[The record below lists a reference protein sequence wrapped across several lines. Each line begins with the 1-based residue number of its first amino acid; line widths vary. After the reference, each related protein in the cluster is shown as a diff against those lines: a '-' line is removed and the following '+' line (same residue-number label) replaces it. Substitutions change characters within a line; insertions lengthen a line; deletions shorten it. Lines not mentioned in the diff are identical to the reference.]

1 MKIVGGQ
8 VLSGDWR
15 FRPLDISIAG
25 DRIVAL
31 NPRAGN
37 GGVDGTMI
45 DAGGCLVI
53 PGLVDI
59 HIHGC
64 VGQDFSDADPAGM
77 EEMADYLASQG
88 VTSFLGT
95 TMALSEASMIRALAM
110 GRSIMTGDGSAL
122 HDAPASLPAAPRA
135 AAVMRGMYLEGPF
148 LSLAKK
154 GAQAAEFIRD
164 PDPPLFRRLAQAG
177 GPALRLIAIAPE
189 RPGALELI
197 RSASAHATVALAHTN
212 AQYDQ
217 AAAAFKAGATHVT
230 HMFNAMP
237 PFSHRDP
244 GVIGAASDAGATVEL
259 ICDGVHLHS
268 SVVRAAFRWFGADKV
283 VLVSDAM
290 RACGLPDGSYT
301 LGGQTVSVKG
311 NRAALADGT
320 LAGSVLNLMQCLRQA
335 VAFGVPLASA
345 VRAAT
350 GNPAVVARV
359 FDRTGS
365 LEVGKQADLLLVT
378 PNLEIKDVILGGR
391 LVARRSFKKRL
402 NDG

>member
-177 GPALRLIAIAPE
+177 GPALRLIAIAPD

-217 AAAAFKAGATHVT
+217 AAAAFKAAHPRH

-320 LAGSVLNLMQCLRQA
+320 LAGRSLTYAMSAQA
-335 VAFGVPLASA
+335 VALGCRGSA

-350 GNPAVVARV
+350 VIGRRRSC
-359 FDRTGS
+359 FRS
-365 LEVGKQADLLLVT
+365 YRQLEVGKQADMLLVT
-378 PNLEIKDVILGGR
+378 PNLEIQDVHSGGR
-391 LVARRSFKKRL
+391 LVARRSFKSA
-402 NDG
+402 